1 MYIRDFINREAE
13 IMSPT
18 TTVLEAAEALNH
30 SHANGLSVVDKNGIL
45 AGIFTKNHLI
55 EAVTKSNFLT
65 LTIGELMDK
74 QIFSLNESLTVKEAQ
89 PNNWLY
95 IHDLIPVVDNAN
107 HPMGI
112 LNKMDLMRYLSDE
125 ATFLAGE
132 NLAIIDSTCNGVIAM
147 NEEGT
152 ITLFNR
158 AAENITGIKVTDAI
172 GEFIDDI
179 VPNSALLR
187 VVETGIG
194 EINQQQIIGSC
205 KILTNRSPIIKSSKI
220 LGAVAV
226 FQNITELQAVATE
239 LENVKDLKNTLE
251 SVIES
256 VFEGVVVVD
265 NNAIITMINQ
275 AYCDFLGTDRKRAI
289 GKPVTDVIPN
299 TRMHIVVQNHKAEI
313 GEVQRIGSNN
323 VVVTRTLIVKDGQI
337 TGAVGK
343 VLFKDVK
350 DLRIMATRFNKLQSE
365 LEYYKEELRKVYG
378 SKYTIESIISS
389 NEKMKWLK
397 SIVLKAAKGHATV
410 LLLGESGTGKE
421 LFAHAIHNAS
431 PKKHG
436 PFIKVNCAA
445 IPENLLES
453 ELFGYAEGAFTGARK
468 GGKPGKFEL
477 ANGGSIFLDEI
488 GDMPMVMQVKLL
500 RVLQEKEIERIGGT
514 KTISIDV
521 RVISA
526 TNKDL
531 EQLVKRGTFRLDLYY
546 RLNIISLSIP
556 PLRERYDDVPL
567 LCNVLLQKISKNIN
581 CPLRRISPAVMKM
594 FIQYS
599 WPGNVRE
606 LENVL
611 ERAVNLMDDEE
622 FILPEHLPPTLK
634 KATSGMKKQTSN
646 IYSVLEDAERQE
658 ICKALEVTGGN
669 KSKAAQLL
677 GLHRSG
683 FYTRLRKYNIQP

>member
-1 MYIRDFINREAE
+1 MYFRDFINRETKNV
-13 IMSPT
+13 SPEMT
-18 TTVLEAAEALNH
+18 LLEAAKVLSH
-30 SHANGLSVVDKNGIL
+30 SNVEGLLVVDERGIL
-45 AGIFTKNHLI
+45 VGVFTKEHLV
-55 EAVTKSNFLT
+55 EAVTKAKTNFFQLCV
-65 LTIGELMDK
+65 GEFMDK
-74 QIFSLNESLTVKEAQ
+74 SAFFFPESTTVKEVQ
-89 PNNWLY
+89 QDNGLY
-95 IHDLIPVVDNAN
+95 LHTFIPVLDGTN
-107 HPMGI
+107 HPIGI
-112 LNKMDLMRYLSDE
+112 LNRMDLMRYLSGE
-125 ATFLAGE
+125 AIFLAGE
-132 NLAIIDSTCNGVIAM
+132 ILAIINSTCNGVIAM
-147 NEEGT
+147 NEEG
-152 ITLFNR
+152 IVTLFNT
-158 AAENITGIKVTDAI
+158 AAENITGIKAVDAI
-172 GEFIDDI
+172 GGFVDDV

-187 VVETGIG
+187 VLKTGSG
-194 EINQQQIIGSC
+194 EVNQQQVIGSC
-205 KILTNRSPIIKSSKI
+205 KILTNRSPIRKGNKI

-226 FQNITELQAVATE
+226 FQDITELQAVASE

-275 AYCDFLGTDRKRAI
+275 AYCDFLGADRKKAI
-289 GKPVTDVIPN
+289 GRPVTDVIPN
-299 TRMHIVVQNHKAEI
+299 TRMNLVVQNHKEEI

-323 VVVTRTLIVKDGQI
+323 VVVTRKLISKDGEI

-350 DLRIMATRFNKLQSE
+350 DLRIMANRLNKLQSE
-365 LEYYKEELRKVYG
+365 LEYYKEEFRKVYG
-378 SKYTIESIISS
+378 TKYTIESIISS
-389 NEKMKWLK
+389 SEKMKWLK
-397 SIVLKAAKGHATV
+397 SIALKAAKGHATV

-431 PKKHG
+431 PQKQG

-500 RVLQEKEIERIGGT
+500 RVLQEREFERVGGT
-514 KTISIDV
+514 KTSSVDV
-521 RVISA
+521 RVIAA

-531 EQLVKRGTFRLDLYY
+531 EQLVHQGAFRHDLYY
-546 RLNIISLSIP
+546 RLNIISLIIP
-556 PLRERYDDVPL
+556 PLREHYEDVPL
-567 LCNVLLQKISKNIN
+567 LCNALLQKISNNIN
-581 CPLRRISPAVMKM
+581 CPLRGISPAVMKIFM
-594 FIQYS
+594 NYS

-622 FILPEHLPPTLK
+622 LILPEHLPPSVK
-634 KATSGMKKQTSN
+634 WSNDKSEGNTSN
-646 IYSVLEDAERQE
+646 IYSILEVKEKQE
-658 ICKALEVTGGN
+658 ICKTLEATGGN
-669 KSKAAQLL
+669 RSKAARLL
-677 GLHRSG
+677 GLNRSC
-683 FYTRLRKYNIQP
+683 FYARLRKYNI